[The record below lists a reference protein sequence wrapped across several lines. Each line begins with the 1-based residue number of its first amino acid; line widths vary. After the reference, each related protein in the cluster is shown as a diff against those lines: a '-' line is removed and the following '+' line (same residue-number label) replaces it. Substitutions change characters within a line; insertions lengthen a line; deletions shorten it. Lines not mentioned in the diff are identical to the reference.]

1 MEMTGTAPK
10 TMSNGRTP
18 VFNLFHLSRTGDFV
32 DHCGHHCVVPVWF
45 VAFVPTTGQEERSSS
60 EHGMAKRV
68 RRTLQV
74 LKQVNTLI
82 SFDFF
87 LLPRRRASTGL
98 LRMDDD
104 DDEEGEEEE
113 EEDGRKKNGGGVSP
127 AVIGVGIGAVVYA
140 VMFA

>member
-18 VFNLFHLSRTGDFV
+18 VFNLFHFSRTGDFV

-82 SFDFF
+82 SFEFF

-104 DDEEGEEEE
+104 DDEEGEEKE
-113 EEDGRKKNGGGVSP
+113 EEDGRKKNGVSP
-127 AVIGVGIGAVVYA
+127 AVIGVGIGVVVYA

>member
-1 MEMTGTAPK
+1 MEEHLFSTCFTFLAQVILSTIVGTIALYLCGSLHLYRQLGK
-10 TMSNGRTP
+10 KNEAHRSTEWRNGY
-18 VFNLFHLSRTGDFV
+18 G
-32 DHCGHHCVVPVWF
+32 
-45 VAFVPTTGQEERSSS
+45 E
-60 EHGMAKRV
+60 
-68 RRTLQV
+68 LQV

-127 AVIGVGIGAVVYA
+127 AVIGVGIGVVVYA

>member
-1 MEMTGTAPK
+1 
-10 TMSNGRTP
+10 
-18 VFNLFHLSRTGDFV
+18 
-32 DHCGHHCVVPVWF
+32 
-45 VAFVPTTGQEERSSS
+45 
-60 EHGMAKRV
+60 MAKRV

-104 DDEEGEEEE
+104 DDDEEGEEEE
-113 EEDGRKKNGGGVSP
+113 EEDGRKKNEGGLSP
-127 AVIGVGIGAVVYA
+127 AVIGVGIGVVVYA